1 MNKKG
6 DINNVAEDELNVKGR
21 LLLNEC
27 FVGGESTQN
36 EEQISDV
43 SFKSDRKG
51 AGWGYSAN
59 WCTKRQDVKV
69 TT

>member
-6 DINNVAEDELNVKGR
+6 GINNAADELNVKGR

-27 FVGGESTQN
+27 FVGESTQN